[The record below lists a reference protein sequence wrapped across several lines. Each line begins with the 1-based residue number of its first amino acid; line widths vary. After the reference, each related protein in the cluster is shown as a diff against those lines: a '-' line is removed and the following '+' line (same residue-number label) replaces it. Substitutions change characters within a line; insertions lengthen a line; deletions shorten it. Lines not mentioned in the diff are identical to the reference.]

1 MLGNFCRN
9 RLLLPACLLCLSFSA
24 KAQYT
29 YGTTGLLNMPTADMQ
44 RDKTFLFGGGFLE
57 KHTSAARWFYNTW
70 NYYINITIFPW
81 MEVSYNM
88 ELHKAVE
95 KDLGTHTTGA
105 WVPNTYGKFVNQ
117 DRQFSV
123 RFRIW
128 KEGWWKPWTPQ
139 VVIGS
144 DDISS
149 HSWGDT
155 ENRFAIEDMTGNSF
169 NNRYYLGVTKH
180 FEFANIGSLGSHLSY
195 LYNRR
200 SDYPLNGIAVGVNFR
215 FNLKDEESVLRK
227 IVNGLN
233 LMAEAYP
240 ADGCGYLYKGS
251 FEPQKHLDRGVSI
264 GKYDINVGASYSIW
278 KGRINFIGE
287 LYGCKDFSGGV
298 QFKIHL
304 K

>member
-1 MLGNFCRN
+1 
-9 RLLLPACLLCLSFSA
+9 
-24 KAQYT
+24 
-29 YGTTGLLNMPTADMQ
+29 MPTADMQ
-44 RDKTFLFGGGFLE
+44 RDKTFLFGSGFLE
-57 KHTSAARWFYNTW
+57 KHTSTARWFYNTW

-105 WVPNTYGKFVNQ
+105 WVPYTYGKFVNQ

-123 RFRIW
+123 RLRLW
-128 KEGWWKPWTPQ
+128 KEGWWKSWTPQ

-155 ENRFAIEDMTGNSF
+155 GNRFAIEDMTGNSF

-180 FEFANIGSLGSHLSY
+180 FEFTNIGSLGSHLSY

-215 FNLKDEESVLRK
+215 FNLKDEESVWRK

-240 ADGCGYLYKGS
+240 ADGRGYLYKDS

-278 KGRINFIGE
+278 KDRINFIGE
-287 LYGCKDFSGGV
+287 LYGCKDFSGGI
-298 QFKIHL
+298 QFKVHL